1 MRRALIAG
9 LTLSTVISSA
19 FAQPPANTKR
29 LNIAQLIAQLAD
41 RDFRVRDFAQKSLA
55 GVGVEALPELQKA
68 RAHSDPEVRRRLDEL
83 IPPLARKLALS
94 PRLITLHM
102 IDRPVRDVT
111 AELARQ
117 TGYKIA
123 AWPDGQPNNRDSNV
137 YTFHLDNVPFWQ
149 AMDQI
154 CEAGG
159 LSIQQNWGDDIMRVY
174 AQDIYVPFVS
184 YHGAFRVVATGFTYN
199 RSNQFGQMPRNA
211 GLVQP
216 VIQHDYLQLTLSIAA
231 EPKLPMTRAGAI
243 RILEAEDDEHHS
255 MIASIPEVANDPFN
269 RRYYYPG
276 NFRNFMQVSQAQL
289 LPASKTAQFV
299 RKLRGVIPVTVVSE
313 QKELVVTDRL
323 LTSKGKK
330 FKAGGVTFHIENVT
344 ELPGKQYQFQVT
356 VSEDGKSGNF
366 NDGSLFQSLQQRMQ
380 IQDDKGVV
388 RPFNLMSSSTGNN
401 SIQFTFM
408 LQPQVGNVGNPSR
421 LVYLA
426 WETLEHEVEFEFH
439 NLPLP

>member
-1 MRRALIAG
+1 MRRALMVG
-9 LTLSTVISSA
+9 LTLSAALSFA
-19 FAQPPANTKR
+19 FADPPANTKR
-29 LNIAQLIAQLAD
+29 ANVAQLIAQLTD
-41 RDFRVRDFAQKSLA
+41 GDFHVRDSAQKSLA
-55 GVGVEALPELQKA
+55 NVGVESLPELQKA
-68 RAHSDPEVRRRLDEL
+68 RVHSDPEVRRRLDEL

-94 PRLITLHM
+94 PKLITLHM
-102 IDRPVRDVT
+102 IERPIRDVM
-111 AELARQ
+111 AELTRQ

-123 AWPDGQPNNRDSNV
+123 TWPEGQPNNRDSNV

-159 LSIQQNWGDDIMRVY
+159 LSIQQNWGDEIMRVY

-184 YHGAFRVVATGFTYN
+184 YQGAFRIVATGFTYN
-199 RSNQFGQMPRNA
+199 RINQFGQLPRNV
-211 GLVQP
+211 GFVTP
-216 VIQHDYLQLTLSIAA
+216 VIQHDTLLLTLNIAA
-231 EPKLPMTRAGAI
+231 EPKLPMMRAGAI
-243 RILEAEDDEHHS
+243 RILAAEDDEHHS
-255 MIASIPEVANDPFN
+255 MIASNPELANDPFN

-276 NFRNFMQVSQAQL
+276 NFRNFLQSSQAQL

-299 RKLRGVIPVTVVSE
+299 RKLRGVIPVTIVSE
-313 QKELVVTDRL
+313 QKELLVTDRL

-330 FKAGGVTFHIENVT
+330 FKAGGATFHIEDVT
-344 ELPGKQYQFQVT
+344 ELPGKQYQFRVT
-356 VSEDGKSGNF
+356 VSEDGKSGAF

-408 LQPQVGNVGNPSR
+408 LQPQGGNVGNPTR

-439 NLPLP
+439 DLPLP